1 MALVIPSA
9 TFQEAMSSMSSKWI
23 RRLPALTGA
32 VFGIAGFVRGGGDD
46 AAPTASATGAQIAAY
61 AHNHGL
67 PGSTYNIELW
77 VYLSLMVFTLVVYSR
92 LRAAEPREAVA
103 AKVAVA
109 ACVMA
114 VAIKL
119 GSYPAVY
126 ALYSSPTLL
135 DAGVARPL
143 WILGEFAFTVSMLVM
158 SLSMLAIGFSGLL
171 HGGIPR
177 WLAATAGAIGIAL
190 VIGFTLGGNFL
201 TAPTIAW
208 IGWTLVAGVTLYLSG
223 PRTADAAEH
232 SPARLAT
239 STAV

>member
-1 MALVIPSA
+1 MN
-9 TFQEAMSSMSSKWI
+9 SKWI

-32 VFGIAGFVRGGGDD
+32 AFGIAGFVKGGGDD
-46 AAPTASATGAQIAAY
+46 GAPTASSTGSQIATY

-67 PGSTYNIELW
+67 PGSAYSIELW
-77 VYLSLMVFTLVVYSR
+77 VFLSLLVFTLVVYSR
-92 LRAAEPREAVA
+92 LRPAEPRDAVA

-109 ACVMA
+109 ACVTA

-135 DAGVARPL
+135 DPAVARPL

-158 SLSMLAIGFSGLL
+158 SLSMLAIGFSGRV

-177 WLAATAGAIGIAL
+177 WLAATAGAIGIGL
-190 VIGFTLGGNFL
+190 VVGFTLGGIFQ

-223 PRTADAAEH
+223 PRTAGVAEQ
-232 SPARLAT
+232 SPTRLAA

>member
-1 MALVIPSA
+1 M
-9 TFQEAMSSMSSKWI
+9 
-23 RRLPALTGA
+23 
-32 VFGIAGFVRGGGDD
+32 
-46 AAPTASATGAQIAAY
+46 
-61 AHNHGL
+61 
-67 PGSTYNIELW
+67 
-77 VYLSLMVFTLVVYSR
+77 
-92 LRAAEPREAVA
+92 
-103 AKVAVA
+103 AVA
-109 ACVMA
+109 ACVIA

-119 GSYPAVY
+119 GSYPATY

-135 DAGVARPL
+135 DPAVARPL

-190 VIGFTLGGNFL
+190 VVGFTLGGNL
-201 TAPTIAW
+201 VTAPTIAW

-223 PRTADAAEH
+223 PRAAEAAAT
-232 SPARLAT
+232 SPTQLAA